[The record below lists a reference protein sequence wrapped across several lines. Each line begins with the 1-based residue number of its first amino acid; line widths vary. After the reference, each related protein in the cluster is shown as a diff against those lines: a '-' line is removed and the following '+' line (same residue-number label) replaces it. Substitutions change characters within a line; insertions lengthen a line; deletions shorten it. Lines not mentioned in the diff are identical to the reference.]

1 MVRYDVL
8 KMDLKS
14 TKQQYAVLA
23 LSDEKLLEEIF
34 SLLSIS
40 VNPLANPYSDDGSYA
55 ASISRLP
62 IGLRAMAATHHLDI
76 SLTLDDLGWHFLNFG
91 ESSFV
96 RETEAGLREL
106 GLREMAD
113 WFAEA
118 YAIVNPLRPEIDV
131 CGDYDDCLTQHGHM
145 DRIDELTRQARP
157 KQAKGSKG
165 PIYGAWITY
174 TRAHPE
180 NVFGKQIL

>member
-1 MVRYDVL
+1 MFFKLDLESPNERYAAL
-8 KMDLKS
+8 
-14 TKQQYAVLA
+14 T

-34 SLLSIS
+34 SLLSRS

-62 IGLRAMAATHHLDI
+62 VGLRAMAATHHLDI
-76 SLTLDDLGWHFLNFG
+76 SLTLDDVGWHFLNFG
-91 ESSFV
+91 EVGFV

-106 GLREMAD
+106 GLSEMAD

-118 YAIVNPLRPEIDV
+118 YAVVNPLRSEIDAS
-131 CGDYDDCLTQHGHM
+131 GDYYECLTQHGHM
-145 DRIDELTRQARP
+145 DRIDELTRKARP
-157 KQAKGSKG
+157 KLSKGSEG
-165 PIYGAWITY
+165 PIYSAWIAY

-180 NVFGKQIL
+180 NVFGETNTPS